1 MTPVTLHLDALAYGG
16 NAVGRLQGKAVFVPG
31 GAPGDE
37 IRCRIV
43 REKKRHA
50 EGELEEL
57 LVAGPGRRTPPCPVF
72 GDCGG
77 CQWQHLDYAV
87 QSLWKERIFAE
98 TLRRQCGIDEGLLLP
113 LVVAAEE
120 WGYRSRVQFKC
131 SQGEGKF
138 VLGFYRR
145 GSHFVID
152 VPRCAIADPRI
163 NTALDLFRHWLGG
176 LPIPG
181 RLLQVDMAVG
191 DTGGVRVVV
200 HLADEDPV
208 PLARY
213 LTPLAREAGLA
224 LFLQYGRKAT
234 LHHCCGDADLTIKIA
249 APEILLGYGP
259 GGFAQVNLA
268 QNRHLIQLVE
278 EAADL
283 SGTER
288 VLDLFCGMGNFSL
301 PLARRAGE
309 VIGVEGFAPS
319 IVKARDNALGNG
331 VGNAVFH
338 ACPAE
343 SAALRFRSAGGWD
356 LALLDPPRAGAFE
369 VMKDLVRARPRR
381 ILYVSCDPP
390 TLARDL
396 MPLLQGGYTLAW
408 SRPIDL
414 FPQTC
419 HTESLTLLTLG
430 PR

>member
-1 MTPVTLHLDALAYGG
+1 MTPPTLRLDALSYGG
-16 NAVGRLQGKAVFVPG
+16 NAVGRLQGKAVFIPG

-77 CQWQHLDYAV
+77 CQWQHLDYGE

-98 TLRRQCGIDEGLLLP
+98 TLRRQCGIDQSLLRP
-113 LVVAAEE
+113 LVVASDE

-131 SQGEGKF
+131 RQTEGGF
-138 VLGFYRR
+138 ALGFYRR

-163 NTALDLFRHWLGG
+163 NDALGHFRTWLVGS
-176 LPIPG
+176 PSPG
-181 RLLQVDMAVG
+181 RISQVDMAVG
-191 DTGGVRVVV
+191 DIGGVRVVV
-200 HLADEDPV
+200 HLADEDPG

-213 LTPLAREAGLA
+213 LTPLAMEAGLA
-224 LFLQYGRKAT
+224 LFIQYGRKET
-234 LHHCCGDADLTIKIA
+234 LRHCCGAADLTIGIA
-249 APEILLGYGP
+249 EPEISLEYGP

-268 QNRHLIQLVE
+268 QNRRMVQLVE

-283 SGTER
+283 SGTEQ

-309 VIGVEGFAPS
+309 VVGVEDFAPS
-319 IVKARDNALGNG
+319 IVKARENAQRNGIGNT
-331 VGNAVFH
+331 VFH

-343 SAALRFRSAGGWD
+343 TSALRFRSPAGFD
-356 LALLDPPRAGAFE
+356 LVVLDPPRAGAFE
-369 VMKDLVRARPRR
+369 VVKDLVRARPRR

-396 MPLLQGGYTLAW
+396 MPLLQSGYTLAW
-408 SRPIDL
+408 SRAIDL
-414 FPQTC
+414 FPQTY
-419 HTESLTLLTLG
+419 HTESLTLLTWG
-430 PR
+430 G